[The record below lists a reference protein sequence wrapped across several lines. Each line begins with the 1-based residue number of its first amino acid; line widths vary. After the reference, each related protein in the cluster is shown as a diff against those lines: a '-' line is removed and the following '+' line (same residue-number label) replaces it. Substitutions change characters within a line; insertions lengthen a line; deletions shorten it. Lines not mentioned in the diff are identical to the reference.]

1 MDEGI
6 KPPKIQRRA
15 RIEVLV
21 KILEH
26 LKRVPSRKTQ
36 LLNSCNLNYMAMMR
50 YLYGLMRGGYIT
62 EHSLAPKRGSFYTLT
77 EAGEEALIRLNES
90 IDFVDLVMA

>member
-1 MDEGI
+1 
-6 KPPKIQRRA
+6 
-15 RIEVLV
+15 
-21 KILEH
+21 
-26 LKRVPSRKTQ
+26 
-36 LLNSCNLNYMAMMR
+36 MAMMR